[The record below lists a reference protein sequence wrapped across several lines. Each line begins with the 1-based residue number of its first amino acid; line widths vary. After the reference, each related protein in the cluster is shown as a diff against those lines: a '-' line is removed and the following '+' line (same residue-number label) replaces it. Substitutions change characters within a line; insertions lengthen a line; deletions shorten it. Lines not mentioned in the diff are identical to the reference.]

1 METHA
6 LLNLP
11 RIMNPEKFMEQM
23 GVVAMMEG
31 FRVESLE
38 AVKEIVPDILL
49 ITSIT
54 QDDLNR
60 AFA

>member
-11 RIMNPEKFMEQM
+11 RIMNPKKFMEQM

-49 ITSIT
+49 ITSIS
-54 QDDLNR
+54 QSDLER